1 MEVCQRIASNIEK
14 DFNTIYFLF
23 NGLMLKE
30 EDYEKPICEF
40 VSSLNED
47 VISFIVKDLN
57 KSENAAL
64 LDEKKA
70 VIVFWFNGECS
81 EIQCSFKS
89 KLNVILDNFTKNKE
103 LQIND
108 LNFYYRQ
115 QKINNSSKTFAEIAN
130 IVDKNHGKIEIEVKY
145 KNVEFEDK
153 NHIENKSFCKKNKKK
168 ILLISLVINIILIIF
183 VIIIVFIVFKKKN
196 NKKEAPK
203 SNPNEIEYDTNYTE
217 LIIKNKCND
226 NCLICDNSTSN
237 KQCLSCKEEFD
248 LYDGECI
255 QYAFYATYQIDNS
268 SNFVN
273 IFNQNKKNSL
283 YVMKINDNIIN
294 PISEFKFSNI
304 NINTIYF
311 YLNDNNLIFL

>member
-89 KLNVILDNFTKNKE
+89 KLNVYSIISPKIKN
-103 LQIND
+103 
-108 LNFYYRQ
+108 YRLM
-115 QKINNSSKTFAEIAN
+115 IWISI
-130 IVDKNHGKIEIEVKY
+130 ID
-145 KNVEFEDK
+145 
-153 NHIENKSFCKKNKKK
+153 NKK
-168 ILLISLVINIILIIF
+168 
-183 VIIIVFIVFKKKN
+183 
-196 NKKEAPK
+196 
-203 SNPNEIEYDTNYTE
+203 
-217 LIIKNKCND
+217 
-226 NCLICDNSTSN
+226 
-237 KQCLSCKEEFD
+237 
-248 LYDGECI
+248 
-255 QYAFYATYQIDNS
+255 
-268 SNFVN
+268 
-273 IFNQNKKNSL
+273 
-283 YVMKINDNIIN
+283 
-294 PISEFKFSNI
+294 
-304 NINTIYF
+304 
-311 YLNDNNLIFL
+311 